1 MKITTS
7 MSFRKCLNKNHKKCK
22 ALNNVLFKSHLYMR
36 KLEIKQV
43 NKKTSWWQVP
53 LWEKEMKK
61 QYG

>member
-1 MKITTS
+1 
-7 MSFRKCLNKNHKKCK
+7 
-22 ALNNVLFKSHLYMR
+22 MR